1 MCPWSHTLS
10 WWLYGVFSVE
20 KIFVIW
26 PLQERQNQSLSCVG
40 AQHRNAHA
48 KTCYSTHHEHG
59 MNFVHNDS
67 CLTSLD
73 RYRKSFD
80 QSSLSL
86 SLVLCSETFGMDT
99 LTCGSNKCLVEHHSL
114 GIFNQA
120 VLWLYG
126 SPPLWCVGMSRVL
139 SLKYTLTSNFPRG
152 ITSLIGSFCWTFCQ
166 TLPWRWLTSVICL
179 STSSHLNSMLFS
191 MICNW
196 VCTGDDMSLLSRL
209 LPWAFSSM
217 SIYSMLKILSTKL
230 VLLFISHPPI
240 HDVWL
245 KWSWTTTK

>member
-1 MCPWSHTLS
+1 MGCFKQ
-10 WWLYGVFSVE
+10 WLCDLRVREVTPCHGDYMVSSLWRRF
-20 KIFVIW
+20 FVIW

-80 QSSLSL
+80 WSSLSLSL
-86 SLVLCSETFGMDT
+86 SLVLCSDTFGMDT
-99 LTCGSNKCLVEHHSL
+99 LTCCSNKCLVKNHSL

-126 SPPLWCVGMSRVL
+126 SSPLSCVGMSGVCPW
-139 SLKYTLTSNFPRG
+139 SPDWPVTSQVE
-152 ITSLIGSFCWTFCQ
+152 SQVQIGHFVGFSAK
-166 TLPWRWLTSVICL
+166 
-179 STSSHLNSMLFS
+179 LF
-191 MICNW
+191 
-196 VCTGDDMSLLSRL
+196 VGGG
-209 LPWAFSSM
+209 
-217 SIYSMLKILSTKL
+217 
-230 VLLFISHPPI
+230 
-240 HDVWL
+240 
-245 KWSWTTTK
+245 

>member
-1 MCPWSHTLS
+1 MFQAVASWPTCPWSHSLS
-10 WWLYGVFSVE
+10 WWLYGVFSME
-20 KIFVIW
+20 KIFVIR

-59 MNFVHNDS
+59 MNFHIDS

-99 LTCGSNKCLVEHHSL
+99 LTCCSNKCLVEHHSL
-114 GIFNQA
+114 GIFTQA

-126 SPPLWCVGMSRVL
+126 SPPLWCVGMSRVCPWSTLWPVTSQVESQVQLGHFVGL
-139 SLKYTLTSNFPRG
+139 SGK
-152 ITSLIGSFCWTFCQ
+152 
-166 TLPWRWLTSVICL
+166 
-179 STSSHLNSMLFS
+179 LFF
-191 MICNW
+191 
-196 VCTGDDMSLLSRL
+196 GDD
-209 LPWAFSSM
+209 
-217 SIYSMLKILSTKL
+217 
-230 VLLFISHPPI
+230 
-240 HDVWL
+240 
-245 KWSWTTTK
+245 